1 MRNHTIALSQR
12 PCLILVLLTLLS
24 EVPVKKKKL
33 GKNPDVDTSFLPD
46 REREVRCTDI
56 LLHAETYVVI
66 FLGSV
71 KDARIFW
78 VAKKTETKEGFFWV
92 AKKGLRDFFWVC

>member
-1 MRNHTIALSQR
+1 MQNRTIALYQR

-66 FLGSV
+66 FWGSV
-71 KDARIFW
+71 KDARISLGC
-78 VAKKTETKEGFFWV
+78 KKKQRQ
-92 AKKGLRDFFWVC
+92 KRDFFGYAKKK